1 MKIWVV
7 MGGSGEYSDRR
18 EWPVR
23 AYTDMAEVQRQILLL
38 TGKGNELSAERDRLR
53 DEVSDRWWDFPS
65 EEMRKTLPDPFIEF
79 DYTGVSYFYYE
90 VELVDD
96 AKAEGRS

>member
-23 AYTDMAEVQRQILLL
+23 AYADMAEVQRQIVLL
-38 TGKGNELSAERDRLR
+38 TEKGRELSAERDRLR
-53 DEVSDRWWDFPS
+53 ESEDESARWYDFPS
-65 EEMRKTLPDPFIEF
+65 EEMRKTLPDPCIEF

-90 VELVDD
+90 VDLVTTEDG
-96 AKAEGRS
+96 K